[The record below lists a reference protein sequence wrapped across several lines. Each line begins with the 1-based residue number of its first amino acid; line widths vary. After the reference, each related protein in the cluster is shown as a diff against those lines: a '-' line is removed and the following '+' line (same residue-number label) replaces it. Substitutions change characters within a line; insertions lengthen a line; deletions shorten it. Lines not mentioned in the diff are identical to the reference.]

1 MDNDYSIDLDEI
13 AATIRTSD
21 VITMRFVTVGQ
32 RLLLDFRAT
41 DIDGPMLKLVDP
53 AKSVQQRYASLR
65 QLRPRFEPP
74 EKIVSIWWPRF
85 ASSLATTRIWDD
97 VLERVTASGH
107 GDAGNEA
114 AKTLA
119 ALVEMERAQQ
129 RHSITGEGFR
139 TLWSAS
145 AKRR

>member
-1 MDNDYSIDLDEI
+1 VDNDYSIDLDEI
-13 AATIRTSD
+13 AATIRTAE
-21 VITMRFVTVGQ
+21 VMTMRFVTVGQ
-32 RLLLDFRAT
+32 RLLMDFRAT
-41 DIDGPMLKLVDP
+41 EIDGPMLKLVDP

-85 ASSLATTRIWDD
+85 ASSLATTGIWDD
-97 VLERVTASGH
+97 VLERVSASGH
-107 GDAGNEA
+107 ADAVRGA
-114 AKTLA
+114 AESLA
-119 ALVEMERAQQ
+119 ALIEMEREQQ

>member
-1 MDNDYSIDLDEI
+1 VDNDYSIDLDEI
-13 AATIRTSD
+13 AATIRTSE
-21 VITMRFVTVGQ
+21 VVTIRFVTVGQ
-32 RLLLDFRAT
+32 RLLLDFRT
-41 DIDGPMLKLVDP
+41 TEIDGPLLKLVEP

-65 QLRPRFEPP
+65 QLRPRFAPP

-85 ASSLATTRIWDD
+85 ARSLSTTGIWDD
-97 VLERVTASGH
+97 VVGRVNESGH
-107 GDAGNEA
+107 QGAMRA
-114 AKTLA
+114 AAETLA
-119 ALVEMERAQQ
+119 ELIEMEHDQQ